1 MTKIVS
7 QNEVPSKRVGEGL
20 VKIQHLQ
27 QSISL
32 DRVKIAI
39 SQSSNIGSALSHGRV
54 CPEAVP
60 EHVTLTE
67 NGDHFVVLDYLE
79 ASSHDET
86 QRIDRLARMIQQI
99 TWCAMGHREMH
110 RQGAKTTVRGQS
122 RINN

>member
-7 QNEVPSKRVGEGL
+7 ENEIPSERVGEGL

-32 DRVKIAI
+32 DCVKIAI
-39 SQSSNIGSALSHGRV
+39 GQSSNIGSALSHDRV

-60 EHVTLTE
+60 EHVALAE

-86 QRIDRLARMIQQI
+86 QRIDRFACMIQ
-99 TWCAMGHREMH
+99 
-110 RQGAKTTVRGQS
+110 
-122 RINN
+122 